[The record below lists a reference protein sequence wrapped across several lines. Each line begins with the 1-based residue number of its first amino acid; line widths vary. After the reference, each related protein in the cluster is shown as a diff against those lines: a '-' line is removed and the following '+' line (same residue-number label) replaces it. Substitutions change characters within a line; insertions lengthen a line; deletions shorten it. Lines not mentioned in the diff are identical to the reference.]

1 MINKKSGVLRTNTY
15 TNNLVSRGVAEQF
28 VPLGVSANNFNLTKY
43 EESQNQTIVHVD
55 ISGSGPTGYTGY
67 TGSTGSTG
75 RTGST
80 GPTGYTGYTG
90 ATGSTGPTGYTGYTG
105 ATGATGQT
113 GDTGQTGSTGYTG
126 YTGPTGS
133 TGQTG
138 DTGQTGSTGYTGY
151 TGYTGPTGVQG
162 IQGIQGIQ
170 GDTGYTGYTGPT
182 GLAGAGGGLVYFLN
196 YANRSTTQTFNGTQ
210 TYTYYL
216 AERIQDTNSTNNYTL
231 SGTGP
236 FNVSFSSADDPNN
249 LQFLIEPNSIGVNF
263 IPGGVWNLNINASCS
278 SPSFARNYIS
288 WGLYYNLESTPGT
301 REIILLG
308 TSTRKYL
315 TSTLTTEYS
324 IDNKIMTRFLNSSS
338 KQLFVKIMVGSI
350 EASTDEIVFYF
361 SNTYPTNIQTSIPI
375 VGPTGPTGP
384 TGPKG
389 DKGDT
394 GTSYFSIQ
402 GGSSNLY
409 YNSGNL
415 AVGKSTASYTFDVS
429 GSINTNGK
437 YLVGGADLLL
447 NTPLLGNPTTTTQDS
462 SDNSTRVATTAY
474 VTTKINAVIGG
485 AIPALDTLNE
495 LATALGNNA
504 SFVTTIG
511 DRFTST
517 DLSLDDIRT
526 SINALPTKSVIDS
539 SLNNYYLKTAI
550 DASVN
555 SILGFYYTKSAI
567 DSSLNNNFYNKTRID
582 ASFVNV
588 PLKSAVDNSL
598 NNYYLKTAI
607 DASVNT
613 LLNSYYTK
621 SAIDSSLNSNFY
633 NKTAIDTSINS
644 ILGFYYTKLAIDSS
658 INNNVYNKT
667 TTDATFLSKISF
679 DTSMN
684 SNYYAKST
692 IDSRFTSTDSS
703 LNDIRISIS
712 QLSITGAIQDPSIN
726 ELINYNA
733 VQDASINALPTK
745 SAIDNSLNNY
755 YLKTA
760 TDASINSLLG
770 SYYTKT
776 ATDTSINSVLTNYY
790 LKTATDTS
798 INSLLGSYYTKT
810 ATDTS
815 INSVLNNYYL
825 KTAIDSSI
833 NSNVYNKTS
842 IDSSINSVLGSY
854 STISY
859 VDSRF
864 TNLTGVAPESLD
876 TLAEIATAL
885 QSDAS
890 FGVHVYQRL
899 DSADSSINTI
909 RSSINNLSSTYYLK
923 TAIDSSINTTLSN
936 YYLKSV
942 ADSSINTTLS
952 NYYLKTVID
961 SSLNSNFYNKTHI
974 DASFAVVPS
983 KASIDSSLN
992 NYYLKTAIDSSVN
1005 SVLASYLQSGGL
1017 ADISLNGNVQLGNG
1031 IKSIRINKSTV
1042 NPTYSLDV
1050 SGSIFVSNAIDM
1062 SGSINA
1068 YGIFNNSEVFDSAMD
1083 GLSTDKYTSFFT
1095 QENVL
1100 LTQTLDS
1107 NNSVA
1112 VSSDGKY
1119 IFAHDYA
1126 GKAFISSNY
1135 GTSFTDISNVVG
1147 GNYKFRPV
1155 MSSTGKYIYT
1165 PSNTTLSSSRYST
1178 DYGSTW
1184 AIDPVGGFGAAV
1196 SSSGK
1201 YVLKYPNSGTTV
1213 SISSNFGSTYTGVDV
1228 GAGLSNLRCCSMSK
1242 SGQIMAL
1249 GPNSGTGVKIS
1260 QNFGKIW
1267 STVTTGGAAGII
1279 SMSASGRYILAGG
1292 YLSNNFGI
1300 SFEALPTVSG
1310 SFTGASVSANGQ
1322 YMILSNSTNGFYSV
1336 DYGKTWTSRASN
1348 GGNSNSVGCL
1358 DMPSNASFIIQ
1369 TTSSGIYKYPS
1380 FTDTDI
1386 SVNSAPSKSSIDS
1399 SLNNYYLK
1407 TAIDS
1412 SINTTLSNYYLKTA
1426 IDSSINTTLSNYYLK
1441 TAADSSINTILSN
1454 YYLKTDID
1462 SSLNNNFYNKT
1473 TIDTSLNNNFYNKTT
1488 IDVSINSVLSTYLKN
1503 SSDISLNG
1511 NIQIGSTTSTRALG
1525 INRTA
1530 DPAYS
1535 LDISGDLR
1543 ITETGLGTLASSTTG
1558 SLVLTHTTTG
1568 GRSSIT
1574 FTSPNTGGDYGYIQ
1588 YYDNNNPVLTQ
1599 ETSGGLM
1606 VVGVENRDGSGNAS
1620 DRISLFADNGTG
1632 NVGVNTLAPEYHL
1645 DVSGTLRYSA
1655 VSENLVSITPSTN
1668 IISLVYGQ
1676 GNGTINGMVRYIT
1689 TAISANQTLNI
1700 TNLPAIANRSY
1711 VFTFIYNSTATSN
1724 YITPITIAL
1733 AGAGSGT
1740 TITPKGTVTA
1750 PSSATFFIQQFYV
1763 FIVDITTITNNIVY
1777 QTLSS

>member
-1 MINKKSGVLRTNTY
+1 
-15 TNNLVSRGVAEQF
+15 
-28 VPLGVSANNFNLTKY
+28 
-43 EESQNQTIVHVD
+43 
-55 ISGSGPTGYTGY
+55 
-67 TGSTGSTG
+67 
-75 RTGST
+75 
-80 GPTGYTGYTG
+80 
-90 ATGSTGPTGYTGYTG
+90 
-105 ATGATGQT
+105 
-113 GDTGQTGSTGYTG
+113 
-126 YTGPTGS
+126 
-133 TGQTG
+133 
-138 DTGQTGSTGYTGY
+138 
-151 TGYTGPTGVQG
+151 
-162 IQGIQGIQ
+162 
-170 GDTGYTGYTGPT
+170 
-182 GLAGAGGGLVYFLN
+182 
-196 YANRSTTQTFNGTQ
+196 
-210 TYTYYL
+210 
-216 AERIQDTNSTNNYTL
+216 
-231 SGTGP
+231 
-236 FNVSFSSADDPNN
+236 
-249 LQFLIEPNSIGVNF
+249 
-263 IPGGVWNLNINASCS
+263 
-278 SPSFARNYIS
+278 
-288 WGLYYNLESTPGT
+288 
-301 REIILLG
+301 
-308 TSTRKYL
+308 
-315 TSTLTTEYS
+315 
-324 IDNKIMTRFLNSSS
+324 
-338 KQLFVKIMVGSI
+338 MVGSI

-394 GTSYFSIQ
+394 GTSYLSIQ

-437 YLVGGADLLL
+437 YLVGGTDLLL

-517 DLSLDDIRT
+517 DLSLGDIRTSISQLSITGAIQDPSINQLISYNAVQDT
-526 SINALPTKSVIDS
+526 SINALPTKSIIDS

-555 SILGFYYTKSAI
+555 TLLSSYYTKSAI
-567 DSSLNNNFYNKTRID
+567 DSSLNSNIYN
-582 ASFVNV
+582 
-588 PLKSAVDNSL
+588 
-598 NNYYLKTAI
+598 KTAI
-607 DASVNT
+607 DTSVNSI
-613 LLNSYYTK
+613 LGFYYTK

-658 INNNVYNKT
+658 INNNIYNKT
-667 TTDATFLSKISF
+667 TTDATFLSKTSF

-692 IDSRFTSTDSS
+692 IDNRFASTDSS

-726 ELINYNA
+726 ELISYNA

-760 TDASINSLLG
+760 TDTSINSLLG

-776 ATDTSINSVLTNYY
+776 ATDTSINSVLNNYY
-790 LKTATDTS
+790 LKTATDTSINSLLGSYYTKTATDTSINSVLNNYYLKTATDAS

-842 IDSSINSVLGSY
+842 IDSSINTILGSY

-859 VDSRF
+859 VDDRF
-864 TNLTGVAPESLD
+864 TIFTGVAPPDLD

-890 FGVHVYQRL
+890 FGVHVYQRI
-899 DSADSSINTI
+899 DSVDSSINTI
-909 RSSINNLSSTYYLK
+909 QTNISNLSSTYYLK
-923 TAIDSSINTTLSN
+923 TAIDTSINTTLSNYYLKTVADSSINTTLSN
-936 YYLKSV
+936 YYLKTV
-942 ADSSINTTLS
+942 ADSSINTTLSNYYLKTAIDSSINTTLS

-961 SSLNSNFYNKTHI
+961 SSLNSNFYNKTYI

-983 KASIDSSLN
+983 KASIDNSLN
-992 NYYLKTAIDSSVN
+992 NYYLKTTIDSSIN
-1005 SVLASYLQSGGL
+1005 SVLASYLQSGGS

-1031 IKSIRINKSTV
+1031 IKSIRINKSTI
-1042 NPTYSLDV
+1042 NTSYSLDV
-1050 SGSIFVSNAIDM
+1050 SGSIFVSNVIDM

-1119 IFAHDYA
+1119 IFVNDYL
-1126 GKAFISSNY
+1126 GRVFISSNY
-1135 GTSFTDISNVVG
+1135 GTSFTDISNVVTG
-1147 GNYKFRPV
+1147 SNKFRSV
-1155 MSSTGKYIYT
+1155 MSSTGKYIYSPANGT
-1165 PSNTTLSSSRYST
+1165 NRYSS
-1178 DYGSTW
+1178 DYGVTW
-1184 AIDPVGGFGAAV
+1184 ANDPVGGFGAAV
-1196 SSSGK
+1196 SGSGK
-1201 YVLKYPNSGTTV
+1201 YVLKYPNNISTI

-1228 GAGLSNLRCCSMSK
+1228 GTLFSPIRCCSMSK

-1249 GPNSGTGVKIS
+1249 GSGSYNVLKIS
-1260 QNFGKIW
+1260 QNFGKTWNTI
-1267 STVTTGGAAGII
+1267 SIGSLPRVI
-1279 SMSASGRYILAGG
+1279 SMSASGRYILAGE
-1292 YLSNNFGI
+1292 YLSTDFGNSFSILPSPVSI
-1300 SFEALPTVSG
+1300 SNG
-1310 SFTGASVSANGQ
+1310 YTGASVSANGQ
-1322 YMILSNSTNGFYSV
+1322 YMILANNNTGFYSS
-1336 DYGKTWTSRASN
+1336 DYGATWTSHASN
-1348 GGNSNSVGCL
+1348 GGNTSGACCL

-1369 TTSSGIYKYPS
+1369 TTSSGIYKYPN

-1407 TAIDS
+1407 TAADS
-1412 SINTTLSNYYLKTA
+1412 SINTT
-1426 IDSSINTTLSNYYLK
+1426 
-1441 TAADSSINTILSN
+1441 LSN

-1473 TIDTSLNNNFYNKTT
+1473 YIDASFANVPSKASIDTSLNNYYLKIDIDTSLNNNFYNKTT

-1511 NIQIGSTTSTRALG
+1511 NIQIGSATSTRALG

-1543 ITETGLGTLASSTTG
+1543 ITETGLGTLASSSTG

-1588 YYDNNNPVLTQ
+1588 YYDNNNPILTQ

-1676 GNGTINGMVRYIT
+1676 GNGAINGMVRYIT

-1763 FIVDITTITNNIVY
+1763 FIVDTTTITNNIVY